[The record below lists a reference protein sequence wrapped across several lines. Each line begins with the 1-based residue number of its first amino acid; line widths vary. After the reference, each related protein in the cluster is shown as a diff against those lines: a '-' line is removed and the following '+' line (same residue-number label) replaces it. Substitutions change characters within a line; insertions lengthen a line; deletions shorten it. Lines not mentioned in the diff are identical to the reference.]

1 MIVVEQIEINGKEYI
16 KTYSDAN
23 KMIEREGILYTE
35 AIDPIGYDRTYVE
48 TDVEIEEDLEE

>member
-1 MIVVEQIEINGKEYI
+1 MLIVEEIEIRGRLFI
-16 KTYSDAN
+16 KTYSNEN
-23 KMIEREGILYTE
+23 KMIEREGNLYTE

>member
-35 AIDPIGYDRTYVE
+35 AIDPIGYARKYIE
-48 TDVEIEEDLEE
+48 TDVDIDEGE